1 MKIKTFVFNSFLVNT
16 YLIQNDSGEVVIVDP
31 ACYNDTEQNE
41 LKSYIENKRL
51 NVKMALSTHGHI
63 DHILGNQFVQKTFNC
78 PLLAH
83 KDSEMYYKHA
93 PSYGSVFSLDASD
106 IGYPDGELNDGQE
119 IELGEL
125 KFEII
130 YTPGH
135 AEGSVCIHIPEE
147 KVLFSGDVL
156 FQMGIGRTDLP
167 GGNYN
172 VLMDSIKNKLFNLPE
187 ETLVYPGHGPSTTI
201 GAEKNENPFF

>member
-1 MKIKTFVFNSFLVNT
+1 MKIKTFVFNSFQVNT
-16 YLIQNDSGEVVIVDP
+16 YLIQNNSNEAIIIDP
-31 ACYNDTEQNE
+31 ACYNEAEQNE
-41 LKSYIENKRL
+41 LKKYVEDNGL
-51 NVKMALSTHGHI
+51 TVKMALSTHGHI
-63 DHILGNQFVQKTFNC
+63 DHILGNKFVQRTFNC
-78 PLLAH
+78 PLFAH

-93 PSYGSVFSLDASD
+93 PSYGSVFSLDTSD

-125 KFEII
+125 KIKII

-135 AEGSVCIHIPEE
+135 AEGSVCIYLPEE

-167 GGNYN
+167 GGNYEI
-172 VLMDSIKNKLFNLPE
+172 LMRSINEKLFVLPN
-187 ETLVYPGHGPSTTI
+187 ETVVYPGHGPSTTI

>member
-1 MKIKTFVFNSFLVNT
+1 MKIKTFVFNSFQVNT
-16 YLIQNDSGEVVIVDP
+16 YLIQNNSGEAVIIDP
-31 ACYNDTEQNE
+31 ACYNETEQNE
-41 LKSYIENKRL
+41 LKNYIENNGL
-51 NVKMALSTHGHI
+51 TVKMALSTHGHV
-63 DHILGNQFVQKTFNC
+63 DHILGNQFVQKTFSC

-83 KDSEMYYKHA
+83 KDSEMYYKQA
-93 PSYGSVFSLDASD
+93 PSYASMFNLDASD
-106 IGYPDGELNDGQE
+106 IGHPDAELTNGQT

-125 KFEII
+125 KIKVI

-167 GGNYN
+167 GGNYET
-172 VLMDSIKNKLFNLPE
+172 LMRSINEKLFVLPK
-187 ETLVYPGHGPSTTI
+187 ETVVYPGHGPSTTI